1 MSEAKYSP
9 SSSSWLSAGVGLI
22 FSQVEDA
29 MTSVNEFLNQSK
41 ETFEELQARGEKIDE
56 KLRQSRQST
65 SFFGLAKDIVPNVPS
80 FSFLPCQRAAEK
92 RTQELDAL
100 SSKVDALIE
109 QVALL
114 AAKRAAQKVAAK
126 QPKEESKATPV
137 TRRKRTT
144 SKASA
149 AAGSSAAVEKKPA
162 TRKRAST
169 AKSTTSAA
177 TKTKSTTTRASS
189 AKKVAPKPESS
200 ED

>member
-41 ETFEELQARGEKIDE
+41 SMFEELQARGEKIDE
-56 KLRQSRQST
+56 KLRQSRQSK
-65 SFFGLAKDIVPNVPS
+65 SFLDMAKDIAPNVPS

-92 RTQELDAL
+92 RTQDLEAL

-114 AAKRAAQKVAAK
+114 AAKRAAQKVKEK
-126 QPKEESKATPV
+126 QPQASKAAPV
-137 TRRKRTT
+137 TRRKRATAKATPTDASEATAAKATT
-144 SKASA
+144 A
-149 AAGSSAAVEKKPA
+149 
-162 TRKRAST
+162 RKRTTASKPKST
-169 AKSTTSAA
+169 ASPKVKA
-177 TKTKSTTTRASS
+177 TTTRATG
-189 AKKVAPKPESS
+189 AKKVAEKPGGTE
-200 ED
+200 E